1 MELKEYTINSSGE
14 KLRLSCWKW
23 MERRRDNEKEWAENL
38 FFFLLNENIDG
49 KWQALKGNCGLNRDK
64 LSIVL

>member
-1 MELKEYTINSSGE
+1 MRSSDFHVENG
-14 KLRLSCWKW
+14 WKDEEI
-23 MERRRDNEKEWAENL
+23 MKKNERRIS
-38 FFFLLNENIDG
+38 FFLLNENIDG